1 MQARRLA
8 GWAPWIWVLAT
19 LAPLAPAG
27 AQNLDA
33 GKSAA
38 QLFTEACSGCH
49 RSPREVKGNSS
60 ASFLREHYTTGGEM
74 AATMASYLAGFGG
87 EPRGPGAAQ
96 PKQKSAPAA
105 ASRETPE
112 TARRPQQAEPKAE
125 PKAASGAANREAA
138 PATANRG
145 RAGASEAKLP
155 SPTPPAPTRPVLEDF
170 EE

>member
-1 MQARRLA
+1 
-8 GWAPWIWVLAT
+8 VLAT
-19 LAPLAPAG
+19 LAQPSPAG

-49 RSPREVKGNSS
+49 RSPREVRGNSS
-60 ASFLREHYTTGGEM
+60 ASFLREHYTTGSEM

-105 ASRETPE
+105 ASREAPE
-112 TARRPQQAEPKAE
+112 TARRPQQGEPKAEPKTE
-125 PKAASGAANREAA
+125 PKAASGAASREAA

-145 RAGASEAKLP
+145 RAGAGASEAKLP

>member
-1 MQARRLA
+1 M
-8 GWAPWIWVLAT
+8 LAT
-19 LAPLAPAG
+19 LAPFAPAG

-60 ASFLREHYTTGGEM
+60 ASFLREHYTTGSEM
-74 AATMASYLAGFGG
+74 AATMASYLAGFGGG

-96 PKQKSAPAA
+96 PKQKSAPAT

-112 TARRPQQAEPKAE
+112 VPRRPQQAEPKAE
-125 PKAASGAANREAA
+125 PKAASGGANREAA

-145 RAGASEAKLP
+145 RTGAAASEAKPP
-155 SPTPPAPTRPVLEDF
+155 SSTPPAPTRPVLEDF